1 MDIRLRERR
10 EQLGLTQQELA
21 KLVGKSFRTIQAWER
36 GESFPNAKYVSVL
49 CNIFNVDANDLLGWN
64 EAHKDDL
71 DDPEA
76 TELLRLFGT
85 CTDEWKRYVINCA
98 RLAAIQ
104 SREGAECPF
113 WDEGDER
120 EEADA

>member
-10 EQLGLTQQELA
+10 EQLGLTQLGLA

-49 CNIFNVDANDLLGWN
+49 CNIFNIDANELLGWS

-76 TELLRLFGT
+76 TELLRLFRT
-85 CTDEWKRYVINCA
+85 CTEEWKRYVLKCA
-98 RLAAIQ
+98 RLAAAQ
-104 SREGAECPF
+104 SANSMPCPF
-113 WDEGDER
+113 WDEGEER